1 MADTCRRRGD
11 SRRPHA
17 GNARV
22 AAAGDGVVFELASH
36 GLGAACCGGPA
47 PPGRRRPARVG
58 EATSPPR
65 IPSIKGEKGIAAQRR
80 AGDPPGRRPIPAD
93 PGRSGSTITVSLA
106 ASGKQSVE
114 YGNNQNPSLN
124 GRVISPSTNGAFA
137 SGSPSKA
144 TRGST
149 WDRVLNIHHT
159 LTFSGAGGLNV
170 AGPQT

>member
-1 MADTCRRRGD
+1 RGD
-11 SRRPHA
+11 IAAEDPVNQRGEGDCRP
-17 GNARV
+17 
-22 AAAGDGVVFELASH
+22 ASSW
-36 GLGAACCGGPA
+36 
-47 PPGRRRPARVG
+47 RPAR
-58 EATSPPR
+58 A
-65 IPSIKGEKGIAAQRR
+65 
-80 AGDPPGRRPIPAD
+80 PAD

-137 SGSPSKA
+137 SGSPSKT

-149 WDRVLNIHHT
+149 WDSVLNIHHT

>member
-1 MADTCRRRGD
+1 MIRAGHMRAMPASRRRGTAWY
-11 SRRPHA
+11 SNWLHTGFTRAWRGALRRA
-17 GNARV
+17 GAPGPRGRGDI
-22 AAAGDGVVFELASH
+22 AAEDPVNQRGEGDCRPASSW
-36 GLGAACCGGPA
+36 
-47 PPGRRRPARVG
+47 RPAR
-58 EATSPPR
+58 A
-65 IPSIKGEKGIAAQRR
+65 
-80 AGDPPGRRPIPAD
+80 PAD

>member
-1 MADTCRRRGD
+1 MRRGD

-36 GLGAACCGGPA
+36 GLHTGFTRAWRGALRRAGAARPS
-47 PPGRRRPARVG
+47 PPGPRGRGDIAAEDLVNQRGEGDCRPASSWRPAR
-58 EATSPPR
+58 A
-65 IPSIKGEKGIAAQRR
+65 
-80 AGDPPGRRPIPAD
+80 PAD

-106 ASGKQSVE
+106 TSGKQSVE
-114 YGNNQNPSLN
+114 YDNNQNPSLN

-137 SGSPSKA
+137 SGSPSKT

-149 WDRVLNIHHT
+149 WDSVLNIHHT

>member
-1 MADTCRRRGD
+1 MPASRRRGPAWY
-11 SRRPHA
+11 SNWLHTGLARR
-17 GNARV
+17 
-22 AAAGDGVVFELASH
+22 AAA
-36 GLGAACCGGPA
+36 
-47 PPGRRRPARVG
+47 GRRRPARVG

-114 YGNNQNPSLN
+114 CGNNQNPSLN

-149 WDRVLNIHHT
+149 WDSVLNIHHT

>member
-1 MADTCRRRGD
+1 MARR
-11 SRRPHA
+11 
-17 GNARV
+17 
-22 AAAGDGVVFELASH
+22 AAA
-36 GLGAACCGGPA
+36 
-47 PPGRRRPARVG
+47 GRRRPARVG

-65 IPSIKGEKGIAAQRR
+65 IPSIKGEKGIAAQ
-80 AGDPPGRRPIPAD
+80 
-93 PGRSGSTITVSLA
+93 L
-106 ASGKQSVE
+106 
-114 YGNNQNPSLN
+114 
-124 GRVISPSTNGAFA
+124 SPSTNGAFA

>member
-36 GLGAACCGGPA
+36 GLGAARCGGPP
-47 PPGRRRPARVG
+47 PPGPRGRGDIAAEDPVNQRGEGDCRPASSWRPAR
-58 EATSPPR
+58 A
-65 IPSIKGEKGIAAQRR
+65 
-80 AGDPPGRRPIPAD
+80 PAD

-137 SGSPSKA
+137 GGSPSKT

>member
-1 MADTCRRRGD
+1 MPASRRRGTAWY
-11 SRRPHA
+11 SNWLHTGFTR
-17 GNARV
+17 
-22 AAAGDGVVFELASH
+22 ASH
-36 GLGAACCGGPA
+36 GLGAARCGGPA
-47 PPGRRRPARVG
+47 PPGPRGRGDIAAEDPVNQRGEGDCRPASSWR
-58 EATSPPR
+58 
-65 IPSIKGEKGIAAQRR
+65 
-80 AGDPPGRRPIPAD
+80 

-149 WDRVLNIHHT
+149 WDSVLNIHHT